1 MLVFKNEV
9 GRRAPS
15 GVNSGFVEA
24 MAQAEV
30 TRDAQS
36 ANEGGMVEYLRGG
49 SGGVCRNNDNSDL
62 LTSLWPWLR
71 RFWCY

>member
-1 MLVFKNEV
+1 MLVFKKEV

-36 ANEGGMVEYLRGG
+36 ANEGGMAEYLRG
-49 SGGVCRNNDNSDL
+49 
-62 LTSLWPWLR
+62 LR
-71 RFWCY
+71 WSAQK